1 MEFKNHEIEFLEAV
15 VQCQTNGQPGCT
27 RKSVSRVVSV
37 MKAAWQESLTRGAFL
52 DCLKKYQYGGL
63 RGAAA
68 LLQFINESEFGARR

>member
-1 MEFKNHEIEFLEAV
+1 MQFKNQEIEFLEAV

-27 RKSVSRVVSV
+27 RKSVSRVVSA
-37 MKAAWQESLTRGAFL
+37 MKYAWQMASTRGVFL
-52 DCLKKYQYGGL
+52 DWLKKYQHGGL